1 MTSAKLKI
9 EAKFNAMSNEELF
22 EVLRGLNNDDREEAF
37 VLMDIATDI
46 YMSKVPDETFVQAMD
61 ILEKEMN
68 Y

>member
-1 MTSAKLKI
+1 MTNAKLKI

-22 EVLRGLNNDDREEAF
+22 EVLRRLNNDDREEAF

-46 YMSKVPDETFVQAMD
+46 YMSKVPEETFIQAMD
-61 ILEKEMN
+61 ILEKEMD

>member
-1 MTSAKLKI
+1 MTNAKLKI
-9 EAKFNAMSNEELF
+9 EAKFNVMSNEELF

-37 VLMDIATDI
+37 ILMDIATDI
-46 YMSKVPDETFVQAMD
+46 YMDKVPEETFIQAMD